1 MRMQSSVARWGGLL
15 AGLLLIWLFM
25 FQIGPALTQSI
36 SAFRHYAAHVQELG
50 FNTGAIYYTDVEIVA
65 KGDLGYRS
73 TVEYTPRGPAPTN

>member
-25 FQIGPALTQSI
+25 FQAGPALTQSI
-36 SAFRHYAAHVQELG
+36 TEFRQYAAHVDDLG

-65 KGDLGYRS
+65 EGDLGYRT
-73 TVEYTPRGPAPTN
+73 TVEYTPRGPSPLN